1 MTHRQITAQLSHHGL
16 GTVVYTF
23 QQDLELMMMEYS
35 TYRYVELLLLV
46 GLRIAPLAR

>member
-23 QQDLELMMMEYS
+23 QQDLEMMMEYS
-35 TYRYVELLLLV
+35 TYRYVELLLLLV